1 MEDGNSKYLQTS
13 QQFFNKAEGKS
24 MTARYTEELQPYV
37 QNYIKER
44 TFFQCHC
51 NLQETQ
57 NLKLRKNLF
66 SEADESVGECIWGS
80 NTLRLKFISFRFV
93 SICC

>member
-1 MEDGNSKYLQTS
+1 
-13 QQFFNKAEGKS
+13 

-57 NLKLRKNLF
+57 NLKTSQEPLQR
-66 SEADESVGECIWGS
+66 G
-80 NTLRLKFISFRFV
+80 
-93 SICC
+93 

>member
-1 MEDGNSKYLQTS
+1 
-13 QQFFNKAEGKS
+13 

-80 NTLRLKFISFRFV
+80 NTWLGASVGTLQTLLETWDLFLYEVWIHSGSSVKL
-93 SICC
+93 